1 MKDINHVLYEKETR
15 LEQLDK
21 HIKVLRA
28 AAKIVSASEPVDVGL
43 RWADVNVTVQTGGIC
58 DLTTLLEA

>member
-28 AAKIVSASEPVDVGL
+28 AAKIVSAASEPVDVGTEMG
-43 RWADVNVTVQTGGIC
+43 RRERDRSNWQNM
-58 DLTTLLEA
+58 